1 MSNLIGRTILT
12 AVLLGRALILTLRAL
27 AYLLGGF
34 LFGILPLLVVL
45 LVKSAR
51 WSWKATVW
59 LLGAILAAAVLIV
72 RTF

>member
-1 MSNLIGRTILT
+1 MARTLIFST
-12 AVLLGRALILTLRAL
+12 AVLLGRALLLTLRAL
-27 AYLLGGF
+27 IYLLGGF
-34 LFGILPLLVVL
+34 LVGVLPLLVIL
-45 LVKSAR
+45 LVKGTR

>member
-1 MSNLIGRTILT
+1 MSNLIGRTIL
-12 AVLLGRALILTLRAL
+12 ATLKGS

-34 LFGILPLLVVL
+34 LFGVLPLLVVL